1 MSAVGAGD
9 GALPW
14 LAPAQQQLQAAHR
27 AGRSPHGLLI
37 HEAPGTGGS
46 LLATWF
52 AQLILCTAQPAPCGQ
67 CAGCRRVRA
76 REHPDFIVLGP
87 DAESKLG
94 QITVDQVRA
103 VSEQLSLSSYEG
115 RGTVVVIEPAHA
127 LNRNAA
133 NALLKTLEEPRAD
146 AHLVLVT
153 ASPSLLPATVRSRC
167 LRLALP
173 IPGREQAL
181 AWLSEKQ
188 PQHRSAWPAVL
199 EVLGVAPLQAVDAD
213 VPRLLALRDEMLQV
227 LRDAAAGRIDVLR
240 VADSWAKDDLALRL
254 TCIENCLTAR
264 VLAMRAGARLQDGG
278 LDINIGPAMRI
289 LDDVRRLQGQLAT
302 SLNKPLAVEDQ
313 LWRVNMRAG
322 Q

>member
-1 MSAVGAGD
+1 MSE
-9 GALPW
+9 LPW
-14 LAPAQQQLQAAHR
+14 LVAAQDQLRAAHR
-27 AGRSPHGLLI
+27 AGRTPHGLLI
-37 HEAPGTGGS
+37 HEAPGTGGG

-52 AQLILCTAQPAPCGQ
+52 AQLVLCAGESVPCGD
-67 CAGCRRVRA
+67 CASCRRVAA
-76 REHPDFIVLGP
+76 REHPDFIAVNP

-127 LNRNAA
+127 LNRNAS
-133 NALLKTLEEPRAD
+133 NALLKTLEEPRRD

-153 ASPSLLPATVRSRC
+153 GSPSQLPATVRSRC
-167 LRLALP
+167 LRLSLP
-173 IPGREQAL
+173 IPDRDQVL
-181 AWLSEKQ
+181 AWLVAER
-188 PQHRSAWPAVL
+188 PQHRSQWPAVL
-199 EVLGVAPLQAVDAD
+199 EMLGIAPLEAARAD
-213 VPRLLALRDEMLQV
+213 VPRLLALRDEVLQI
-227 LRDAAAGRIDVLR
+227 LRDAAGGRIDVLR
-240 VADSWAKDDLALRL
+240 VAESWAKDDLALRL

-278 LDINIGPAMRI
+278 LDINIGPALRI
-289 LDDVRRLQGQLAT
+289 LEDVRRLQGQLAT

-313 LWRVNMRAG
+313 LWRMNMRAG

>member
-1 MSAVGAGD
+1 MSD
-9 GALPW
+9 LPW
-14 LAPAQQQLQAAHR
+14 LAAAQDQLRGANS
-27 AGRSPHGLLI
+27 AGRTQHGLLV

-52 AQLILCTAQPAPCGQ
+52 AQLVLCTESPAPCGR
-67 CAGCRRVRA
+67 CSSCRRVA
-76 REHPDFIVLGP
+76 SREHPDFINLNP

-103 VSEQLSLSSYEG
+103 LSEQLSLSSYEG

-133 NALLKTLEEPRAD
+133 NALLKTLEEPRRD

-167 LRLALP
+167 LKLSLP
-173 IPGREQAL
+173 IPDRDQAL
-181 AWLSEKQ
+181 AWLSAEQ
-188 PQHRSAWPAVL
+188 PRYRDQWPAVL
-199 EVLGVAPLQAVDAD
+199 KVLGIAPLQAVAAD
-213 VPRLLALRDEMLQV
+213 VPRLLALRDEVLQV
-227 LRDAAAGRIDVLR
+227 LEGAAAGRIDVLR
-240 VADSWAKDDLALRL
+240 AADSWSKDDLALRL
-254 TCIENCLTAR
+254 TCIENCLTTR
-264 VLAMRAGARLQDGG
+264 VLAMRSGARLQDGG
-278 LDINIGPAMRI
+278 LDINIGPALRI
-289 LDDVRRLQGQLAT
+289 MDDVRRLQSQLAT

-313 LWRVNMRAG
+313 LWRMNMRAG

>member
-1 MSAVGAGD
+1 MS
-9 GALPW
+9 ALPW
-14 LAPAQQQLQAAHR
+14 LAAAQDQLRAAHR
-27 AGRSPHGLLI
+27 AGRTPHGLLI

-52 AQLILCTAQPAPCGQ
+52 AQLILCAGEPAPCGQ
-67 CAGCRRVRA
+67 CASCRRVA
-76 REHPDFIVLGP
+76 VREHPDFIALNP

-127 LNRNAA
+127 LNRNAS
-133 NALLKTLEEPRAD
+133 NALLKTLEEPRRD

-153 ASPSLLPATVRSRC
+153 GSPSLLPATVRSRC
-167 LRLALP
+167 LRLSLP
-173 IPGREQAL
+173 IPDRELAL
-181 AWLSEKQ
+181 TWLTGEQ
-188 PQHRSAWPAVL
+188 PQHRSHWPAVL
-199 EVLGVAPLQAVDAD
+199 EVLGIAPLEAVRSD
-213 VPRLLALRDEMLQV
+213 VPRLLALRDEVLQI

-240 VADSWAKDDLALRL
+240 VAESWAKDDLALRL

-278 LDINIGPAMRI
+278 LDINIGPALRI

-313 LWRVNMRAG
+313 LWRMNMRAG
-322 Q
+322 R